1 MLTYILNVAYFS
13 QFEDIKRAKLRD
25 INVFVS
31 KTRLCVHNLPKSV
44 DNKKL
49 KALCLQAVKGA
60 KGVRITEVRNMNIS
74 LIILLKTCVMCHISK
89 CWAATELKMLY
100 LCAQ

>member
-1 MLTYILNVAYFS
+1 MLTHIFGVVCFS
-13 QFEDIKRAKLRD
+13 KFEEIKRAKLRD

-60 KGVRITEVRNMNIS
+60 KGVRITEVRNNV
-74 LIILLKTCVMCHISK
+74 T
-89 CWAATELKMLY
+89 Y
-100 LCAQ
+100 